1 MVHLYGIERVGALSG
16 RHEIGG
22 KAWYP
27 RGAEWLVEQQK
38 DSGAWED
45 ETCMRP
51 REVLGTCFAL
61 LFLKKA
67 TPPAVTVSGG

>member
-38 DSGAWED
+38 ESGAWED